1 MTERREILLDL
12 LLFVVALSLALWQ
25 RDDGHSIVWGMWLS
39 SLLIGYTYIVSSI
52 LRWGAAM
59 YRVGGGMFLFGLVNG
74 LFLLAFFTV
83 HFGGFH
89 LGHAIFLN
97 EFFPIPV
104 AAERQGLFLD
114 PQQYLWVVKEY
125 WWFLLIVLVSDRHD
139 LLGQRAPLPQEP
151 QSTKK
156 AMSKMNLMK
165 PYAKVVRLH
174 ILIFVFA
181 GAQALQWSEALVL
194 VIIHAAYFLPWRR
207 FYRLVKPHKATT
219 AATAQSE

>member
-1 MTERREILLDL
+1 MTERREVVLDL
-12 LLFVVALSLALWQ
+12 LLFSAALAVALWQ
-25 RDDGHSIVWGMWLS
+25 RDNGHSVVWGMWLS

-52 LRWGAAM
+52 VRWVVAT
-59 YRVGGGMFLFGLVNG
+59 YRVSTGMFLFGLLNG
-74 LFLLAFFTV
+74 LFLLGFFTV

-97 EFFPIPV
+97 DFFPIPV
-104 AAERQGLFLD
+104 AAERTGLFLH
-114 PQQYLWVVKEY
+114 PEQYGWIVTQY
-125 WWFLLIVLVSDRHD
+125 WWFVVIALISERHG
-139 LLGQRAPLPQEP
+139 LFEKRAPLPSEP

-181 GAQALQWSEALVL
+181 GAQALQWSEAAVL
-194 VIIHAAYFLPWRR
+194 VIIHAAYFLPWRT
-207 FYRLVKPHKATT
+207 FYRWVKPQSAKSATVPN
-219 AATAQSE
+219 E

>member
-12 LLFVVALSLALWQ
+12 LLFVAALAIALWQ

-39 SLLIGYTYIVSSI
+39 SLLLGYTYIVSSI
-52 LRWGAAM
+52 LRWVFAM
-59 YRVGGGMFLFGLVNG
+59 YKVSTGMFLFGLVNG
-74 LFLLAFFTV
+74 LFLLGFFTI

-97 EFFPIPV
+97 DFFPIPV
-104 AAERQGLFLD
+104 DANRQGLFLD
-114 PQQYLWVVKEY
+114 AQQYAWVVSEY

-139 LLGQRAPLPQEP
+139 VLGKRAPLPAEP

-181 GAQALQWSEALVL
+181 GAQAMQWSEALLL

-207 FYRLVKPHKATT
+207 FYRLVKPRASATT
-219 AATAQSE
+219 ATAPSE